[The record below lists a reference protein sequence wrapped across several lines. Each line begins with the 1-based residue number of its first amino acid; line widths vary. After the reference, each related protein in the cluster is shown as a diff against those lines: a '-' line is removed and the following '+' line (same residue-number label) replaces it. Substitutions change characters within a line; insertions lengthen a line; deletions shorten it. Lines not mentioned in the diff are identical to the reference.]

1 MEMEAASDGLLPLH
15 NVLLF
20 LTANIAF
27 RHRTEFSK
35 AGENW
40 KDGKTNLTSFY
51 GHLACLK
58 SQWLKWRVIFGTHV
72 RVAMVSILLENSS
85 SSNITIKVVDGE

>member
-1 MEMEAASDGLLPLH
+1 M
-15 NVLLF
+15 LLF
-20 LTANIAF
+20 STANIAS

-35 AGENW
+35 DGVKW
-40 KDGKTNLTSFY
+40 KNGKTNLTAFY
-51 GHLACLK
+51 GHLGCFK
-58 SQWLKWRVIFGTHV
+58 SQWLKWRVIFGAHV